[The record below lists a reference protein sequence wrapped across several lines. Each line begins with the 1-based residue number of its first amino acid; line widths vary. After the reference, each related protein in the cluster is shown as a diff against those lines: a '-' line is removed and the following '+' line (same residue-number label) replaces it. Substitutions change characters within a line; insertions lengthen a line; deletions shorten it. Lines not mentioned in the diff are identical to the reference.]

1 MDIPTIEIPPVE
13 NIKTISIPLPT
24 ADVPSYKPLVVPP
37 SDLREPEG
45 TKPIETAEPPPPP
58 TLPPPFPPYP
68 LPTAEVL
75 VPTTIA
81 AVTAVAATTVTQPII
96 QNIKEKIQK
105 FLNNKIKKWKE
116 NRKKKKG
123 IFSKLKENID
133 DHEEQMAVLGAAVRL
148 GVVIWSGFIIT
159 LSYVELPMVKK
170 SATAGDIT
178 FVASIFTGALATFGL
193 STGNGNSKNKDKDKP
208 KA

>member
-1 MDIPTIEIPPVE
+1 MEIPTIVIPPIQKIETVE
-13 NIKTISIPLPT
+13 IPLPT
-24 ADVPSYKPLVVPP
+24 ADVPSYVPLVVPP
-37 SDLREPEG
+37 SDLQEPKG
-45 TKPIETAEPPPPP
+45 TKPVETVDPPKP

-116 NRKKKKG
+116 KRQKQKKK
-123 IFSKLKENID
+123 D
-133 DHEEQMAVLGAAVRL
+133 
-148 GVVIWSGFIIT
+148 
-159 LSYVELPMVKK
+159 
-170 SATAGDIT
+170 
-178 FVASIFTGALATFGL
+178 
-193 STGNGNSKNKDKDKP
+193 
-208 KA
+208 